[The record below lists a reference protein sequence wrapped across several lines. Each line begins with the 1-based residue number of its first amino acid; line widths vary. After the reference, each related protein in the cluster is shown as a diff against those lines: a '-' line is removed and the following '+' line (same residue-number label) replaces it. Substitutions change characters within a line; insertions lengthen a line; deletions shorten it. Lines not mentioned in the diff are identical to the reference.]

1 MDSTTGMIVDGS
13 VLGEAGIVPAA
24 PTQLQAS
31 TTALVNSIA
40 RRNGNNTM
48 QQAQVTAQMT
58 SAAAQQPQ
66 AAVAP
71 LAPMAGG
78 RISSRAVT
86 AVAGASA
93 AAAEPI
99 GNGMTRVERETA
111 LYMLNLLAKYK
122 EADPFRD
129 PVDYVAMVR
138 APA

>member
-1 MDSTTGMIVDGS
+1 MESTTGTINDGS
-13 VLGEAGIVPAA
+13 LLGQAGNVSAA
-24 PTQLQAS
+24 PRQLRAS
-31 TTALVNSIA
+31 TAALVDSIA

-58 SAAAQQPQ
+58 SAAAQQPR
-66 AAVAP
+66 AAVSP

-78 RISSRAVT
+78 HISLRAVT

-93 AAAEPI
+93 AAAEPT

-138 APA
+138 ATA